1 MRRLRLSARPRLLA
15 SLLLLAPSLAAA
27 ESSSTFSVPALA
39 ALPITE
45 TIVVD
50 GVLDEPAWQQAAVG
64 SGFRQRLPKELE
76 PATEETEIRVLY
88 TADTLYVG
96 VHAFDSQPD
105 KIVAK
110 EMGQD
115 VQLWRDDSLFLLLD
129 TFHDRRN
136 AYVFET
142 NPNASRTDGLVTD
155 EGRVWSTDWDGVWD
169 VGARI
174 VADGWVAEFAI
185 PFATLRFDPTLDVW
199 GFQLRR
205 TLRRSSEIS
214 FWAPIG
220 RDADVFRMSR
230 AGHLQG
236 LAGMRQ
242 GRALRVKPYI
252 SGASRQLTERVQS
265 NVSRGEGEDTE
276 AGLDLKWGIT
286 RGMSLDLTV
295 NTDFAET
302 EVDEQ
307 RINLNRFSLFFPERR
322 EFFLENAG
330 IFEFGPQLATED
342 PLFKAF
348 FSRRIGI
355 SGGQATP
362 LEAGIRLAGRQGPW
376 SLGLLGVRTGELAPF
391 GDLPGAP
398 QNDWG
403 VFRVKRNLGDR
414 SNLGLIVTSREDGD
428 GGYNR
433 VLGFDGDWKPND
445 RLSFWGYGIGSE
457 GPGSAGDGASGGFG
471 ASYGDSTW
479 NWSLGAAHLSES
491 FNPEAGFLLRK
502 GNVYSGRLEYGP
514 QSNRPGINEIGS
526 SLRAAVH
533 TFENGE
539 LETIDSSLAILSVS
553 FASGDYAE
561 LFTQY
566 RFEDIVEEFELAP
579 GASLPVGE
587 YSWAD
592 LGVYYETSP
601 GRPLAVEGWFVRGDF
616 FDGSRFAGELT
627 LQYRPSKFIRTKTT
641 FNHTEIDLESGSF
654 VAEVLRQRIDVS
666 LSPDLGFSAFFQRA
680 SLAELAS
687 LNLRFAWQYRH
698 GSDLFVVLS
707 QTWDSP
713 SYSQLHELDRQVIV
727 KLTYAWDS

>member
-1 MRRLRLSARPRLLA
+1 MRRLFA
-15 SLLLLAPSLAAA
+15 SLLLVAPSLAAA
-27 ESSSTFSVPALA
+27 DNPPAFPAPTLA
-39 ALPITE
+39 ALPITD

-50 GVLDEPAWQQAAVG
+50 GVLDEPAWQKAAVG
-64 SGFRQRLPKELE
+64 TGFRQRLPKELE
-76 PATEETEIRVLY
+76 PATEETEIRILY

-96 VHAFDSQPD
+96 VKAFDSQPA

-185 PFATLRFDPTLDVW
+185 PFSTLRFDPTREAW
-199 GFQLRR
+199 GLQLRR
-205 TLRRSSEIS
+205 TLRRANEIS

-230 AGHLQG
+230 AGRLEG
-236 LAGMRQ
+236 LAGLRQ

-252 SGASRQLTERVQS
+252 SGSSRQHAEGPPGAPPRV
-265 NVSRGEGEDTE
+265 VRGEGEDFE

-286 RGMSLDLTV
+286 RGMSLDVTV

-330 IFEFGPQLATED
+330 IFEYGPQLDTED
-342 PLFKAF
+342 PLFQAF

-355 SGGQATP
+355 VGGQPTP
-362 LEAGIRLAGRQGPW
+362 LDFGLRLAGRQGPW
-376 SLGLLGVRTGELAPF
+376 SLGLLGARTGELAPL

-398 QNDWG
+398 QTDWG
-403 VFRVKRNLGDR
+403 VLRVKRNLGER
-414 SNLGLIVTSREDGD
+414 SNLGLIATSREDGD

-433 VLGFDGDWKPND
+433 VLGFDGEWKPND

-457 GPGSAGDGASGGFG
+457 GPGSAGDDGSAGFG
-471 ASYGDSTW
+471 AQYADSNW
-479 NWSLGAAHLSES
+479 SWSLGAAHLGNQ
-491 FNPEAGFLLRK
+491 FNPEAGFLLRT
-502 GNVYSGRLEYGP
+502 GNVYSGRVEYER
-514 QSNRPGINEIGS
+514 QSERPGINETSS
-526 SLRAAVH
+526 SLRAAIH
-533 TFENGE
+533 TFEDGE
-539 LETIDSSLAILSVS
+539 LETIDANLAIFAISL
-553 FASGDYAE
+553 ASGDYAE
-561 LFTQY
+561 VFTQY
-566 RFEDIVEEFELAP
+566 RFENIVEEFELAP
-579 GASLPVGE
+579 GAGLPVGE

-592 LGVYYETSP
+592 VGIYYETSP
-601 GRPLAVEGWFVRGDF
+601 SRPVAFEGWLVRGDF
-616 FDGSRFAGELT
+616 FDGRRFAGEVT
-627 LQYRPSKFIRTKTT
+627 ATYRPSKFLRTKTT
-641 FNHTEIDLESGSF
+641 FNHTEIDLVSDAF
-654 VAEVLRQRIDVS
+654 VAEVLRQRIDVA
-666 LSPDLGFSAFFQRA
+666 LSPDLAISAFFQRA

-687 LNLRFAWQYRH
+687 LNLRLAWHYRP
-698 GSDLFVVLS
+698 GSDFFVVFS
-707 QTWDSP
+707 QSWDSP
-713 SYSQLHELDRQVIV
+713 SYSQLIDRDRQVIV
-727 KLTYAWDS
+727 KLTYAWDT

>member
-1 MRRLRLSARPRLLA
+1 MRRLFA
-15 SLLLLAPSLAAA
+15 SLLLFAPSLAAA
-27 ESSSTFSVPALA
+27 ENPPAFPAPVLA
-39 ALPITE
+39 ALPITD

-50 GVLDEPAWQQAAVG
+50 GVLDEPAWQKAAVG
-64 SGFRQRLPKELE
+64 TGFRQRLPKELE
-76 PATEETEIRVLY
+76 PATEETEVRILY

-96 VHAFDSQPD
+96 VKAFDSQPG

-115 VQLWRDDSLFLLLD
+115 LELWRDDSLFLLLD

-155 EGRVWSTDWDGVWD
+155 EGRVWSTDWDGVWS

-174 VADGWVAEFAI
+174 VADGWEAEFAI
-185 PFATLRFDPTLDVW
+185 PFSTLRFDPSLDVW

-205 TLRRSSEIS
+205 TLRRANEIS

-236 LAGMRQ
+236 LGGMRQ
-242 GRALRVKPYI
+242 GRALRVKPYV
-252 SGASRQLTERVQS
+252 SGSSRQAEAATAGA
-265 NVSRGEGEDTE
+265 SRGEGEDLE

-286 RGMSLDLTV
+286 RGMSLDVTV

-330 IFEFGPQLATED
+330 IFEFGPQLPTED

-355 SGGQATP
+355 ANGQSTP
-362 LEAGIRLAGRQGPW
+362 LEGGLRLAGRQGPW

-391 GDLPGAP
+391 GDAPGAP
-398 QNDWG
+398 QEDWG
-403 VFRVKRNLGDR
+403 VLRVKRNLGTR
-414 SNLGLIVTSREDGD
+414 SNLGFIATSREDGE
-428 GGYNR
+428 GGSNR
-433 VLGFDGDWKPND
+433 VFGFDGEWKPNE

-457 GPGSAGDGASGGFG
+457 GPGRDSDGSSGGFG
-471 ASYGDSTW
+471 AAYADSAW
-479 NWSLGAAHLSES
+479 SWSLGAAHLGER
-491 FNPEAGFLLRK
+491 FNPEAGFLLRQ
-502 GNVYSGRLEYGP
+502 GNVYAGRVEYEP
-514 QSNRPGINEIGS
+514 QSSRPGINETET
-526 SLRAAVH
+526 SLRAAVY
-533 TFENGE
+533 TFEDGE
-539 LETIDSSLAILSVS
+539 LETIDANLSVYGVS
-553 FASGDYAE
+553 FASGDYVE

-566 RFEDIVEEFELAP
+566 RFEDIVEAFELAP
-579 GASLPVGE
+579 GAALPIGE

-592 LGVYYETSP
+592 IGVYYETSP
-601 GRPLAVEGWFVRGDF
+601 SRPWAAEGWIVRGDF
-616 FDGSRFAGELT
+616 FDGRRFAGELT
-627 LQYRPSKFIRTKTT
+627 LQYRPNKFVRTSTT
-641 FNHTEIDLESGSF
+641 FNHTEIDLQSDAF
-654 VAEVLRQRIDVS
+654 VAEVLRQRLDVA
-666 LSPDLGFSAFFQRA
+666 LSPDLAISAFFQRA

-687 LNLRFAWQYRH
+687 LNLRLAWHYRP
-698 GSDLFVVLS
+698 GSDFFVVFS
-707 QTWDSP
+707 QSWDSP
-713 SYSQLHELDRQVIV
+713 SYSQLKGRDRQVIV
-727 KLTYAWDS
+727 KLTYAWDT